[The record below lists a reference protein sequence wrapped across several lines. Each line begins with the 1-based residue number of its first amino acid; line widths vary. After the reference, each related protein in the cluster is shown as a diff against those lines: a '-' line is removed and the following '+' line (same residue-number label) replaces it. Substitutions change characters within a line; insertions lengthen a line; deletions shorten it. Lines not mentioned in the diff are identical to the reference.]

1 MNTES
6 GRGDAGSSR
15 LSCVG
20 ESGESPPPLEETRR
34 RPMYTAMSSAVVPA
48 GSRLDAAYDLVE
60 AHVRRLDKDRWL
72 AGLYAPEEQRRHL
85 YALYAFSAEIGR
97 IRDLVS
103 DPLPGEIRAR
113 WWIDT
118 LTGERREE
126 GAAHPIAAALL
137 DTIDRFSLPVADF
150 ECLVEARVFDLY
162 DEAMPD
168 LAALED
174 YCRDTSATLIRLA
187 ARVLADGR
195 DLGVDEVAAHAGV
208 AYGLTTT
215 MRALPHHTARGQ
227 VFLPLDVLSRHGLS
241 RGDVLVGKCGPG
253 LLAALAELR
262 GRAREELEATRRL
275 IRTIPPEVA
284 PAFLPVSLV
293 DLCLGHM
300 ERRGFD
306 PYRIPVERPQ
316 WRRQWRLW
324 RAARRA
330 RKAAERYWQQM

>member
-1 MNTES
+1 
-6 GRGDAGSSR
+6 
-15 LSCVG
+15 
-20 ESGESPPPLEETRR
+20 
-34 RPMYTAMSSAVVPA
+34 MYAAMSSADVPA
-48 GSRLDAAYDLVE
+48 GSRLETAYDLVE

-72 AGLYAPEEQRRHL
+72 AGLYAPEERRRHL

-113 WWIDT
+113 WWIDM

-137 DTIDRFSLPVADF
+137 DTIDRFSLPVEDF
-150 ECLVEARVFDLY
+150 ERLIEARIFDLY

-174 YCRDTSATLIRLA
+174 YCRDTTATLIRLA

-195 DLGVDEVAAHAGV
+195 DLGVDEVAGHAGV
-208 AYGLTTT
+208 AYGLTMT
-215 MRALPHHTARGQ
+215 MRGLAQQAARGQ
-227 VFLPLDVLSRHGLS
+227 VFLPLDVLARHGLS
-241 RGDVLVGKCGPG
+241 RDDVLAGKCGPA
-253 LLAALAELR
+253 LVAVLAELR
-262 GRAREELEATRRL
+262 VRAREELEATRRL

-293 DLCLGHM
+293 DLCLCHM
-300 ERRGFD
+300 ERPGFD
-306 PYRIPVERPQ
+306 PYRSPGESPQ

-330 RKAAERYWQQM
+330 RKAAKRFWRQM